1 VTSLPQPFSGSLA
14 ADFMTTDYIEWVTVN
29 EEEKA
34 HGLSL
39 P

>member
-1 VTSLPQPFSGSLA
+1 VTPLPQPFSGSLA
-14 ADFMTTDYIEWVTVN
+14 ADFMTTDYIGRVTVN
-29 EEEKA
+29 EEKKA